1 MKEYFLPSRSER
13 IFKMTKPELFST
25 WSYPTEVRF
34 GVGRISEIGDA
45 CSALNIKRPL
55 IVTDTGLAN
64 SEIIKNLTELI
75 ETGDLKMGLFSKV
88 QGNPVGKN
96 IEEGTAA
103 FRSGSHDGV
112 IAIGGGSA
120 MDAGKVI
127 AMYQGQKGNLFD
139 LHVKVEG
146 GPKINLDNI
155 VPIIAVPTTAGT
167 GSETGRAG
175 LITDEEVNAKLIFAH
190 PKMMPAIVIEDP
202 QLSVGLPPNLTA
214 WTGID
219 ALAHSFEALCAPGI
233 HPMADGIALEGMR
246 LVKEYLPRSY
256 ADGDDLEARGYM
268 LAAASMGSTAFQKGL
283 GGIHSLSHSIGALYN
298 THHGLTNAVFFPYV
312 MDFNR
317 IAIEEKMIRVSAY
330 LGLKKFGFEAVRDW
344 ILETRDFFSIPHS
357 ISEMDIDDS
366 DIDRIGVLSAAD
378 PTASS
383 NPIELNEVAARQVFL
398 KSLEGK
404 IDF

>member
-1 MKEYFLPSRSER
+1 MV
-13 IFKMTKPELFST
+13 KPELFST
-25 WSYPTEVRF
+25 WFYPTEVRI
-34 GVGRISEIGDA
+34 GVGRISEICEA
-45 CSALNIKRPL
+45 CSALNVERPL
-55 IVTDTGLAN
+55 IVTDVGLAG
-64 SEIIKNLTELI
+64 SEMIKEIIDLI
-75 ETGDLKMGLFSKV
+75 KASSPEVGLFSNV
-88 QGNPVGKN
+88 QGNPVGEN

-127 AMYQGQKGNLFD
+127 AMYQGQEKKLFD

-146 GPKINLDNI
+146 GPNINIDNI
-155 VPIIAVPTTAGT
+155 APIIAVPTTAGT

-175 LITDEEVNAKLIFAH
+175 LITDEAVNTKRIFAH
-190 PKMMPAIVIEDP
+190 PKMMPTIVIEDP

-219 ALAHSFEALCAPGI
+219 ALAHSFEALCAPGT

-246 LVKEYLPRSY
+246 LVKEYLPRAY
-256 ADGDDLEARGYM
+256 ADGNDLEARGYM

-317 IAIEEKMIRVSAY
+317 SAIEEKMIRASAY
-330 LGLKKFGFEAVRDW
+330 LGLKRSGYLAVREW
-344 ILETRDFFSIPHS
+344 ILETRDFFAIPHTV
-357 ISEMDIDDS
+357 SEMGIDDS
-366 DIDRIGVLSAAD
+366 KLDRIETLSAAD

-383 NPIELNEVAARQVFL
+383 TPIKFDEAAARQVFL
-398 KSLEGK
+398 KSLEGA

>member
-1 MKEYFLPSRSER
+1 M
-13 IFKMTKPELFST
+13 IIKPELFST
-25 WSYPTEVRF
+25 WFYPTEVRF
-34 GVGRISEIGDA
+34 GVGRISEICEA
-45 CSALNIKRPL
+45 CSVLNIDRPL
-55 IVTDTGLAN
+55 IVTDVGLAR
-64 SEIIKNLTELI
+64 SEMVKEIIDLI
-75 ETGDLKMGLFSKV
+75 KASIPEVGLFSKV
-88 QGNPVGKN
+88 QGNPVGVN

-127 AMYQGQKGNLFD
+127 AMYQGQEKKLFD

-146 GPKINLDNI
+146 GPNI
-155 VPIIAVPTTAGT
+155 DIEHIAPIIAVPTTAGT

-175 LITDEEVNAKLIFAH
+175 LITDEAANTKRIFAH
-190 PKMMPAIVIEDP
+190 PKMMPTIVIEDP

-219 ALAHSFEALCAPGI
+219 ALAHSFEALCAPGT

-246 LVKEYLPRSY
+246 LVKEYLPRAY
-256 ADGDDLEARGYM
+256 ADGNDLEARGYM

-317 IAIEEKMIRVSAY
+317 SAIEEKMIRASAY
-330 LGLKKFGFEAVRDW
+330 LGLKRSGYLAVREW
-344 ILETRDFFSIPHS
+344 ILETRDFFAIPHTV
-357 ISEMDIDDS
+357 SEMGIDDS
-366 DIDRIGVLSAAD
+366 KLNRIETLSAAD

-383 NPIELNEVAARQVFL
+383 NPIKFDEAAARQVFL
-398 KSLEGK
+398 KSLEGA

>member
-1 MKEYFLPSRSER
+1 MMV
-13 IFKMTKPELFST
+13 IPELFST
-25 WSYPTEVRF
+25 WFYPTEVRF
-34 GVGRISEIGDA
+34 GVGRISEIGEA
-45 CSALNIKRPL
+45 CTALNIDRPL
-55 IVTDTGLAN
+55 IVTDVGLAG
-64 SEIIKNLTELI
+64 SEMIKEIIDLI
-75 ETGDLKMGLFSKV
+75 KASSPEVGLFSQV
-88 QGNPVGKN
+88 QGNPVGAN

-103 FRSGSHDGV
+103 FRSGSHNGV

-127 AMYQGQKGNLFD
+127 AMYQGQEKKLFE

-146 GPKINLDNI
+146 GPNINSDNI
-155 VPIIAVPTTAGT
+155 APIIAVPTTAGT

-175 LITDEEVNAKLIFAH
+175 LITDEAVNTKRIFAH
-190 PKMMPAIVIEDP
+190 PKMMPTIVIEDP

-246 LVKEYLPRSY
+246 LVKEYLPRAY
-256 ADGDDLEARGYM
+256 ADGNDLEARGYM

-317 IAIEEKMIRVSAY
+317 SAIEEKMIRASAY
-330 LGLKKFGFEAVRDW
+330 LGLKRSGYLAVREW
-344 ILETRDFFSIPHS
+344 ILETRDFFAIPHTV
-357 ISEMDIDDS
+357 SEMDIDDS
-366 DIDRIGVLSAAD
+366 KLNRIETLSAAD

-383 NPIELNEVAARQVFL
+383 NPIKFDEVAARQVFL
-398 KSLEGK
+398 KSLKGV

>member
-1 MKEYFLPSRSER
+1 M
-13 IFKMTKPELFST
+13 MVKPELFST
-25 WSYPTEVRF
+25 WFYPTEVRF
-34 GVGRISEIGDA
+34 GVGRISEICEA
-45 CSALNIKRPL
+45 CSALNAERPL
-55 IVTDTGLAN
+55 IVTDVGLAG
-64 SEIIKNLTELI
+64 SEIIKEIIALI
-75 ETGDLKMGLFSKV
+75 KASSPEVGLFSKV
-88 QGNPVGKN
+88 QGNPVGEN

-127 AMYQGQKGNLFD
+127 AMYQGQEKKLFD

-146 GPKINLDNI
+146 GPNINIDSI
-155 VPIIAVPTTAGT
+155 APIIAVPTTAGT

-175 LITDEEVNAKLIFAH
+175 LITDEAVNTKRIFAH
-190 PKMMPAIVIEDP
+190 PKMMPTIVIEDP

-219 ALAHSFEALCAPGI
+219 ALAHSFEALCAPGT

-246 LVKEYLPRSY
+246 LVKEYLPRAY
-256 ADGDDLEARGYM
+256 ADGNDLEARGYM

-317 IAIEEKMIRVSAY
+317 SAIEEKMIRASAY
-330 LGLKKFGFEAVRDW
+330 LGLKRSGYLAVREW
-344 ILETRDFFSIPHS
+344 ILETRDFFAIPHTV
-357 ISEMDIDDS
+357 SEMGIDDS
-366 DIDRIGVLSAAD
+366 KLDRIETLSAAD

-383 NPIELNEVAARQVFL
+383 NPIKFDEAAARQVFL
-398 KSLEGK
+398 KSLEGA

>member
-1 MKEYFLPSRSER
+1 
-13 IFKMTKPELFST
+13 MTKPKLFST

-34 GVGRISEIGDA
+34 GVGRISEICDA
-45 CSALNIKRPL
+45 CSALNIERPL

-75 ETGDLKMGLFSKV
+75 EAGDLKMGLFSKV

-175 LITDEEVNAKLIFAH
+175 LITE
-190 PKMMPAIVIEDP
+190 
-202 QLSVGLPPNLTA
+202 
-214 WTGID
+214 
-219 ALAHSFEALCAPGI
+219 
-233 HPMADGIALEGMR
+233 
-246 LVKEYLPRSY
+246 
-256 ADGDDLEARGYM
+256 
-268 LAAASMGSTAFQKGL
+268 
-283 GGIHSLSHSIGALYN
+283 
-298 THHGLTNAVFFPYV
+298 
-312 MDFNR
+312 
-317 IAIEEKMIRVSAY
+317 
-330 LGLKKFGFEAVRDW
+330 
-344 ILETRDFFSIPHS
+344 
-357 ISEMDIDDS
+357 
-366 DIDRIGVLSAAD
+366 
-378 PTASS
+378 
-383 NPIELNEVAARQVFL
+383 
-398 KSLEGK
+398 
-404 IDF
+404 

>member
-1 MKEYFLPSRSER
+1 M
-13 IFKMTKPELFST
+13 
-25 WSYPTEVRF
+25 
-34 GVGRISEIGDA
+34 
-45 CSALNIKRPL
+45 
-55 IVTDTGLAN
+55 
-64 SEIIKNLTELI
+64 
-75 ETGDLKMGLFSKV
+75 
-88 QGNPVGKN
+88 QGNPVGAN
-96 IEEGTAA
+96 IEEGTTA

-127 AMYQGQKGNLFD
+127 AMYQGQESKLFD

-146 GPKINLDNI
+146 GPKINSDSI
-155 VPIIAVPTTAGT
+155 APVIAVPTTAGT

-175 LITDEEVNAKLIFAH
+175 LITEEAVDTKRIFAH

-202 QLSVGLPPNLTA
+202 KLSAGLPPNLTA

-246 LVKEYLPRSY
+246 LVKEYLPRAY
-256 ADGDDLEARGYM
+256 ADGNDLEARGYM

-298 THHGLTNAVFFPYV
+298 THHGLTNAVFFPYI

-317 IAIEEKMIRVSAY
+317 SAIEEKMIRASAY
-330 LGLKKFGFEAVRDW
+330 LDLKGSGFLAVRDW
-344 ILETRDFFSIPHS
+344 ILETREFYAIPHS
-357 ISEMDIDDS
+357 VSEMDIDDS
-366 DIDRIGVLSAAD
+366 KLDRIETLSAAD

-383 NPIELNEVAARQVFL
+383 NPIKFDKTAARKVFL
-398 KSLEGK
+398 KSLDGK

>member
-1 MKEYFLPSRSER
+1 M
-13 IFKMTKPELFST
+13 IAIPELLAT

-34 GVGRISEIGDA
+34 GIGRIAEICAA

-55 IVTDTGLAN
+55 VVTDVGLADSN
-64 SEIIKNLTELI
+64 IIKELMELI
-75 ETGDLKMGLFSKV
+75 EESSLEVGLFSKV
-88 QGNPVGKN
+88 QGNPVGAN
-96 IEEGTAA
+96 IEEGTTA

-127 AMYQGQKGNLFD
+127 AMYQGQESKLFD

-146 GPKINLDNI
+146 GPKINSDSI
-155 VPIIAVPTTAGT
+155 APVIAVPTTAGT

-175 LITDEEVNAKLIFAH
+175 LITDEAVDTKRIFAH

-202 QLSVGLPPNLTA
+202 KLSAGLPANLTA

-246 LVKEYLPRSY
+246 LVKEYLPRAY
-256 ADGDDLEARGYM
+256 ADGNDLEARGYM

-298 THHGLTNAVFFPYV
+298 THHGLTNAVFFPYI

-317 IAIEEKMIRVSAY
+317 SAIEEKMIRASAY
-330 LGLKKFGFEAVRDW
+330 LDLKRSGFSAVRDW
-344 ILETRDFFSIPHS
+344 ILETREFYAIPHS
-357 ISEMDIDDS
+357 VSEMDIDDS
-366 DIDRIGVLSAAD
+366 KLDRIETLSAAD

-383 NPIELNEVAARQVFL
+383 NPIKFDKTAARKVFL
-398 KSLEGK
+398 KSLDGK

>member
-1 MKEYFLPSRSER
+1 M
-13 IFKMTKPELFST
+13 ITKQYLFAN
-25 WSYPTEVRF
+25 WNYPTQVRF
-34 GVGRISEIGDA
+34 GVGRISEICEA
-45 CSALNIKRPL
+45 CFALNIKRPL
-55 IVTDTGLAN
+55 LVTDAGLAN
-64 SEIIKNLTELI
+64 SDIIKNLTELI
-75 ETGDLKMGLFSKV
+75 EAGDLEMGLFSNV

-96 IEEGTAA
+96 IIDGADVYLD
-103 FRSGSHDGV
+103 GLHDGV

-127 AMYQGQKGNLFD
+127 AMYQGQTKKLFD
-139 LHVKVEG
+139 LHVKVDG
-146 GPKINLDNI
+146 GTRINPDKIA
-155 VPIIAVPTTAGT
+155 PIIAVPTTAGT

-175 LITDEEVNAKLIFAH
+175 LITDEELKIKRIFAH
-190 PKMMPAIVIEDP
+190 PKMMPGIVIEDP
-202 QLSVGLPPNLTA
+202 KLSSGLPPNLTA

-219 ALAHSFEALCAPGI
+219 ALTHSFEALCAPGI

-256 ADGDDLEARGYM
+256 TDGDDLEARGYM

-317 IAIEEKMIRVSAY
+317 TAIEEKMIRVSAY
-330 LGLKKFGFEAVRDW
+330 LGLKKFGFESVRDW
-344 ILETRDFFSIPHS
+344 ILETRDFFGIPHS
-357 ISEMDIDDS
+357 ISEMDIDDA

>member
-75 ETGDLKMGLFSKV
+75 EEGDLKMGLFSKV

-175 LITDEEVNAKLIFAH
+175 LITDEEVNAKRIFAH

-344 ILETRDFFSIPHS
+344 ILETRDFFSIPHT
-357 ISEMDIDDS
+357 ISEMDIDES
-366 DIDRIGVLSAAD
+366 PLLVTVSVMVTVSSAS
-378 PTASS
+378 ASMGTKTS
-383 NPIELNEVAARQVFL
+383 TDTWVW
-398 KSLEGK
+398 
-404 IDF
+404 

>member
-1 MKEYFLPSRSER
+1 M
-13 IFKMTKPELFST
+13 MTKQYLFAN
-25 WSYPTEVRF
+25 WNYPTQVRF
-34 GVGRISEIGDA
+34 GIGRISEICDA
-45 CSALNIKRPL
+45 CSALNIERPL

-64 SEIIKNLTELI
+64 SELIKNLTELI
-75 ETGDLKMGLFSKV
+75 EAGDLEMGLFSNV

-96 IEEGTAA
+96 IIEGAHVYLD
-103 FRSGSHDGV
+103 GLHDGV

-127 AMYQGQKGNLFD
+127 AMYQGQTNKLFD
-139 LHVKVEG
+139 LHVKVDG
-146 GPKINLDNI
+146 GTRINPDKIA
-155 VPIIAVPTTAGT
+155 PIIAVPTTAGT

-175 LITDEEVNAKLIFAH
+175 LITDEEVKIKRIFAH
-190 PKMMPAIVIEDP
+190 PKMMPGIVIEDP
-202 QLSVGLPPNLTA
+202 KLSAGLPPNLTA

-219 ALAHSFEALCAPGI
+219 ALSHSFEALCAPGI

-246 LVKEYLPRSY
+246 LVKQYLPRSY
-256 ADGDDLEARGYM
+256 TDGDDLEARGYM

-317 IAIEEKMIRVSAY
+317 TAIEEKMIRVSAY
-330 LGLKKFGFEAVRDW
+330 LGLKKFGFESVRDW
-344 ILETRDFFSIPHS
+344 ILETRDFFGIPHS
-357 ISEMDIDDS
+357 ISEMDIDDA